1 MKSSVKT
8 VPSRSMRSVW
18 KFRERQD
25 VGQAGCPKSNLII
38 LGFTKHR
45 RGPPSIP
52 SYPYTKG
59 YQLSDRVTLC

>member
-1 MKSSVKT
+1 
-8 VPSRSMRSVW
+8 MRSVW

>member
-1 MKSSVKT
+1 
-8 VPSRSMRSVW
+8 MRSVW

-38 LGFTKHR
+38 LGFTKHP